1 MGNLIF
7 SVAISAHL
15 GMSGNFNSV
24 HPTIS
29 YNQDPFVAGVF
40 YNSESQP
47 SMFVGQSY
55 ELKNLKVTAGI
66 VTGYSGNSILPMLKI
81 NHNSFFVAP
90 GYANGD
96 VGVIAGYE
104 WQF

>member
-1 MGNLIF
+1 GYLVF
-7 SVAISAHL
+7 SIALSAHL

-24 HPTIS
+24 HPTLA
-29 YNQDPFVAGVF
+29 YQQDLFVAGVF
-40 YNSESQP
+40 YNSESQL
-47 SMFVGQSY
+47 SVFVGQSR

-66 VTGYSGNSILPMLKI
+66 VTGYSGDSILPMLKI

-96 VGVIAGYE
+96 VGVVAGYE

>member
-1 MGNLIF
+1 
-7 SVAISAHL
+7 
-15 GMSGNFNSV
+15 MSGDFNSV
-24 HPTIS
+24 HPTIA
-29 YNQDPFVAGVF
+29 YHQDPFVAGVF

-47 SMFVGQSY
+47 SFFVGQIQQLDY
-55 ELKNLKVTAGI
+55 LEITAGV
-66 VTGYSGNSILPMLKI
+66 VTGYSGNDILPMLKI

-96 VGVIAGYE
+96 AGVVVGYE